1 MSRISAIVL
10 VAILILLAGCAG
22 RRSFYLLSADG
33 SLPSADGMGIG
44 VGPVV
49 LAEYLDRPNLVLQDA
64 PHRLAV
70 ADDHRWA
77 GSLEASIARV
87 TAANLGRRLGTG
99 NVRVYPWT
107 GDDGIARQ
115 VTLDIRQF
123 HGGADGFAVLEAG
136 WRVYQLPEGRLAAS
150 SSFTARVVLRA
161 DGYDELVAAQSRL
174 LSKLAAEIA
183 KAMVP

>member
-1 MSRISAIVL
+1 MSRISAIFV
-10 VAILILLAGCAG
+10 VAILLSCCAG
-22 RRSFYLLSADG
+22 QRSFYLLSADG
-33 SLPSADGMGIG
+33 PLPSAGGMGIG

-70 ADDHRWA
+70 AEDHRWA

-115 VTLDIRQF
+115 VSLDIRQF

-136 WRVYQLPEGRLAAS
+136 WRVYQLPEGRLVAS
-150 SSFTARVVLRA
+150 RAFTAREELRA

-174 LSKLAAEIA
+174 LSRLAAEIA
-183 KAMVP
+183 QSMGP